1 MDSTK
6 INPIE
11 FYHIVFSDDKPDVI
25 MTSIGEEEYVFFT
38 RGRRKDELWKKTKNG
53 YRIISKEKLNEEFK
67 FLLRKEKLLKI
78 KEKI

>member
-38 RGRRKDELWKKTKNG
+38 RGRRKNELWKKN
-53 YRIISKEKLNEEFK
+53 
-67 FLLRKEKLLKI
+67 
-78 KEKI
+78 

>member
-1 MDSTK
+1 MFFL
-6 INPIE
+6 PE
-11 FYHIVFSDDKPDVI
+11 V
-25 MTSIGEEEYVFFT
+25 EEKMNY
-38 RGRRKDELWKKTKNG
+38 GKKTKNG